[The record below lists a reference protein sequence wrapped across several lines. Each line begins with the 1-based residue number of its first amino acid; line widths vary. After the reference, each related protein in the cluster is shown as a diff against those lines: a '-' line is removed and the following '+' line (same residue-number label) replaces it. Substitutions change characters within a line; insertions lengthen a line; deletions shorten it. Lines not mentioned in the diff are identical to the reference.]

1 MSVRTGFVAR
11 GFILFSTNVVSFGYG
26 GISDELIQ
34 PEPELED
41 ELIPGAPGPAQLAD
55 TLDGPKVYTQGPKK
69 VEAEPEPRPQTRS
82 RTVDAPKP
90 IISKK

>member
-11 GFILFSTNVVSFGYG
+11 GFIPFSTNVVSFGYG
-26 GISDELIQ
+26 GISDELIE
-34 PEPELED
+34 PEPAPED
-41 ELIPGAPGPAQLAD
+41 ELIPGAPGPTQMAD
-55 TLDGPKVYTQGPKK
+55 TLDGPKVYTQGPRK

-82 RTVDAPKP
+82 RTIDAPTP